1 MAFVGI
7 WLFLVSASSTPRHR
21 GNGHACV
28 NSPGAVLW
36 PWPPTPLHLLPFESV
51 LGKRLLCVLEGCGQR
66 GQGMMQPELIKR
78 WWLPDCPANYEAP
91 YG

>member
-36 PWPPTPLHLLPFESV
+36 PWPPRPFTYSPSS
-51 LGKRLLCVLEGCGQR
+51 LF
-66 GQGMMQPELIKR
+66 
-78 WWLPDCPANYEAP
+78 
-91 YG
+91 